1 MQKQSGHSGSTLRR
15 ISRATILI
23 RNSKTVVE
31 KQEPLSMKSL
41 ARSQSARR
49 RAAATAALASVG
61 AGILGTHS
69 AEAAIVT
76 IDIGPSGF
84 NIEGVNA
91 GLTSSSYANKS
102 DFPISGGGT
111 LAIYNLEYYQ
121 GAVGNGNAGALG
133 VLFATNG
140 YDPGPFKFSGGA
152 TIGASAGTWDGTGN
166 PLFKSGTSFSPHF
179 GADSYLGFRTA
190 QGNYG
195 WMEATWDGTDFQFY
209 SAAYED
215 VVGQSIVAGDT
226 GSVAVPEIDPNGLAS
241 ALSLVMGS
249 AAMLEQRRRKRAAVA
264 AAAVTA

>member
-1 MQKQSGHSGSTLRR
+1 M
-15 ISRATILI
+15 I
-23 RNSKTVVE
+23 RSSKTVVE

-49 RAAATAALASVG
+49 RAAATAAFASVG

-91 GLTSSSYANKS
+91 GGVNAQIPN
-102 DFPISGGGT
+102 FPISGSGT
-111 LAIYNLEYYQ
+111 LDLVNQEYHK
-121 GAVGNGNAGALG
+121 GVGGSSGF
-133 VLFATNG
+133 LFATRG
-140 YDPGPFKFSGGA
+140 YLYFGPFMFSGGA
-152 TIGASAGTWDGTGN
+152 TIGASTGTWDATALS
-166 PLFKSGTSFSPHF
+166 LFQDNTKFSPNF

-195 WMEATWDGTDFQFY
+195 WMEATWNGTDFQFY

-215 VVGQSIVAGDT
+215 VVGASIVAGDT
-226 GSVAVPEIDPNGLAS
+226 GSVAVPEIDPSGLAS